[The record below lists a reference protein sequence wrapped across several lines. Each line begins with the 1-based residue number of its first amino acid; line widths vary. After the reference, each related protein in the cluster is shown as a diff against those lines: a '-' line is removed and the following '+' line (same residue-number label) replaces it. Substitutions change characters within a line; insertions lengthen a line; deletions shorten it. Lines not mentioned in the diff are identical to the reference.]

1 MPKPNVFVTRRLPE
15 PALTHLL
22 QAVNAD
28 VWPEEL
34 PPDRETLLAK
44 TIGRDGLLCLLTDQ
58 IDAELM
64 DAAGPQLRVI
74 SNCAVGVD
82 NLDLEAAT
90 QRGIPMGN
98 TPGILTETTADFTF
112 ALLMSAARR
121 VVEGDRYVRAGKW
134 QTWGLT
140 TLLGEDIHGATL
152 GIIGYG
158 RIGQAVARRAA
169 GFEMRVLVFD
179 PSFQNE
185 DDHITPIDLET
196 LLAESDFVS
205 LHTPLNEHTH
215 HLISAAELA
224 QMKPSAILINTARG
238 PVVDPG
244 ALYTALKEGQI
255 ARAALDVTEPEPIP
269 ADHPLLTLDNLV
281 IVPHIASASQAT
293 RGKMAGNG
301 RGQPAGRPGW

>member
-15 PALTHLL
+15 PSLTRLL
-22 QAVNAD
+22 EAVEAE

-44 TIGRDGLLCLLTDQ
+44 TVERDGLLCLLTDQ
-58 IDAELM
+58 IDAEVM
-64 DAAGPQLRVI
+64 DAAGPQLKVI

-82 NLDLEAAT
+82 NVDLAAAT
-90 QRGIPMGN
+90 QRGIPVGN
-98 TPGILTETTADFTF
+98 TPGILTETTADFAF

-158 RIGQAVARRAA
+158 RIGQAMARRAA
-169 GFEMRVLVFD
+169 GFEMRILVFD
-179 PSFQNE
+179 PNFDGA
-185 DDHITPIDLET
+185 DDGILQTDLVT
-196 LLAESDFVS
+196 LLSESDFIS

-215 HLISAAELA
+215 HMIGASELA

-238 PVVDPG
+238 P
-244 ALYTALKEGQI
+244 
-255 ARAALDVTEPEPIP
+255 
-269 ADHPLLTLDNLV
+269 
-281 IVPHIASASQAT
+281 
-293 RGKMAGNG
+293 
-301 RGQPAGRPGW
+301 